1 MFGTENQSSGEPD
14 ENENQEEKNE
24 QSTDEPPDADDD
36 VELLELAGELEL
48 RNMDQELAEFREQWK
63 EEITGDKTRNDDEED
78 VKPEIELEVS
88 INSNGPIA
96 TKVFC
101 FSRPLKCL
109 RSLYGKQCGPRS
121 AAPIGAVCSGSTLF
135 AS

>member
-14 ENENQEEKNE
+14 ETENQEEKNE

-36 VELLELAGELEL
+36 VELLEFAGELEL

-78 VKPEIELEVS
+78 VKPEIELEVRV
-88 INSNGPIA
+88 NP
-96 TKVFC
+96 
-101 FSRPLKCL
+101 
-109 RSLYGKQCGPRS
+109 
-121 AAPIGAVCSGSTLF
+121 
-135 AS
+135 

>member
-14 ENENQEEKNE
+14 EIENQEEKGE

-88 INSNGPIA
+88 VNP
-96 TKVFC
+96 
-101 FSRPLKCL
+101 
-109 RSLYGKQCGPRS
+109 
-121 AAPIGAVCSGSTLF
+121 
-135 AS
+135 